1 MGAQMVGPL
10 FNIVLGVACII
21 GGASGRLTLFGTNSG
36 VALAAA
42 GSIAVGLGLFQIW
55 RRRGQ

>member
-1 MGAQMVGPL
+1 MVGPL